1 VRGST
6 SGLLQRGVRPVMP
19 MWAQLLLYLVGHT
32 LACVL
37 WEVLVSRGRRGA
49 AMSRWG
55 KGEGCAKE

>member
-1 VRGST
+1 
-6 SGLLQRGVRPVMP
+6 MP